1 MARPARQVDL
11 AAPGVVSG
19 PRTARP
25 RAGAARAALGSPAW
39 QRMARLAAGTG
50 SALVVLSRER
60 AAGAFAD
67 LALELHS
74 TRAHFTGTPT
84 WLEGLEIEARVVR
97 HRTGPVERATSIRL
111 RTRAA

>member
-1 MARPARQVDL
+1 MQSRLTSRAQPSGDL
-11 AAPGVVSG
+11 AG
-19 PRTARP
+19 RTF
-25 RAGAARAALGSPAW
+25 
-39 QRMARLAAGTG
+39 
-50 SALVVLSRER
+50 SRER